1 MKLQGLFL
9 WAQNNGGFN
18 IHYPIFISSSTFQ
31 IWRAMLLKAHGSWTQ
46 SSSWVP
52 SDLRY
57 STISIFL
64 QHTRPGKKSL
74 NQVNIMVCY
83 IIIIMQ
89 DLLKRVEVNKQNQ
102 KTGDDLTKK
111 KWERQ
116 TWRLLASSLKWEKN
130 LSASIPQIL
139 TNLIHWKFD
148 LHFVLHCNVC
158 KRDSCQDPGSGS
170 PVDFS
175 SMLLFD

>member
-1 MKLQGLFL
+1 MGVGLNHPHESL
-9 WAQNNGGFN
+9 
-18 IHYPIFISSSTFQ
+18 Q
-31 IWRAMLLKAHGSWTQ
+31 IWDILRFQSFYNTQ
-46 SSSWVP
+46 
-52 SDLRY
+52 D
-57 STISIFL
+57 
-64 QHTRPGKKSL
+64 QEKKSL